1 MLKVT
6 TVKSKPLLLVIA
18 CAFLLICCKKDESSP
33 IGTGQAL
40 ASEGQWLKYWSGPQP
55 MRLNLNVRF
64 YAVHFSKPSDW
75 PAARIDSIQIVSA
88 SSGATLK
95 LSFWGTSTTQ
105 GGTYWPS
112 DPPTQTASK
121 TIAQGLN
128 SWGVTD
134 QQWKTSSSEFFIGF
148 EQGSVTTLCSDGQA
162 NPEVRSYRCY
172 AGSSW
177 EKESGMF
184 SNYCIAA
191 YVTRASN

>member
-1 MLKVT
+1 MENHRRDVIQFAAC
-6 TVKSKPLLLVIA
+6 VAILLVS
-18 CAFLLICCKKDESSP
+18 FSCKKNESSP
-33 IGTGQAL
+33 TGTDQAL
-40 ASEGQWLKYWSGPQP
+40 PSEGQWLKYWSGPQP
-55 MRLNLNVRF
+55 MRLNLGVKF
-64 YAVHFSKPSDW
+64 YAVRFSKPAGW
-75 PAARIDSIQIVSA
+75 AAVRIDSMQIVSA
-88 SSGATLK
+88 SGGATLK

-112 DPPTQTASK
+112 DPPAQSASK

-128 SWGVTD
+128 SWSVTD

-162 NPEVRSYRCY
+162 KPEVRSYRCY

-191 YVTRASN
+191 FVSRTSN